1 MRAPLGWDD
10 KQRLVREW
18 DRSGLTAPAFGKLHG
33 IRPET
38 LRAWGRALRGPLDPR
53 SKRRGAPRDLAFVEG
68 AGDPAA
74 AQPAEARVEISVGT
88 RRLTCFAT
96 WSPTELAAL
105 VRALED
111 EA

>member
-1 MRAPLGWDD
+1 MSAPLGWDD

-18 DRSGLTAPAFGKLHG
+18 DKSGLTAPAFGKLRG

-38 LRAWGRALRGPLDPR
+38 LRSWGRALRGPLEPR
-53 SKRRGAPRDLAFVEG
+53 SKRRAVPRDLGFIEVADGRDGER
-68 AGDPAA
+68 AT
-74 AQPAEARVEISVGT
+74 EARVEISVGT
-88 RRLTCFAT
+88 RRLTCFAN

-111 EA
+111 EG